1 MLTKCVVLNLTK
13 EDLERLENE
22 DLHIIFTVRDII
34 KEEEIRYNI
43 HLGRKE
49 SKDCPYCKSEGRN
62 ESR

>member
-13 EDLERLENE
+13 KESDRLENE
-22 DLHIIFTVRDII
+22 DLHIIFTVRDAFE
-34 KEEEIRYNI
+34 EEEIRYNI

-49 SKDCPYCKSEGRN
+49 SKDCPYCKNEGRD